1 MRRFVIAACV
11 VGALSVATL
20 VAVVWATWEPMCN
33 GTPVRQLAEATAYAG
48 GHNETHVWAV
58 EQLQTVA
65 PVAVTY
71 IINGLNGPTNSLRDR
86 INLQWAK
93 LHRKLPASIQK
104 ITPKPRLRLHVD
116 RRMWLQALAKIG
128 GKDERVIPAL
138 TKELKHSD
146 SEMRFFATISLAYI
160 ATNWLEHPIIGPQI
174 IETLTSSLQDRAG
187 NVRGAAAVGLG
198 YCGAAAKAQVPQL
211 VDRLSD
217 TDGNTRMHA
226 LRALVSIGAETNL
239 ILPYIQKLTADP
251 DSEVRAYAAYIHW
264 KLTGEQ
270 GTNLLVLREVLHG
283 DAEDRNRGLAAG
295 YLGLLGPKALAAVPD
310 LTSALADPEFQV
322 SGPAAKALWRIT
334 GETERP
340 VRFFKRTLAE
350 GQSHERSYSA
360 DALTLIGTPAEAA
373 LPEIIDALAAK
384 EYYVRKAA
392 IRAAAAIGP
401 NARAALPKLKN
412 LLNDRFP
419 SIQAEARS
427 AIEAIELDG
436 ARVK

>member
-1 MRRFVIAACV
+1 MRRFVIAGCV

-20 VAVVWATWEPMCN
+20 VAVVWATREPMCN
-33 GTPVRQLAEATAYAG
+33 GTPVREFVQLAAIANNYEARALAI
-48 GHNETHVWAV
+48 

-71 IINGLNGPTNSLRDR
+71 IVNSLNGHTNSLRDR

-93 LHRKLPASIQK
+93 LYRKLPASIQK
-104 ITPKPRLRLHVD
+104 IMPKPRGRFLVD
-116 RRMWLQALAKIG
+116 ARMWLGALAEIG
-128 GKDERVIPAL
+128 PKDERVIPAL

-146 SEMRFFATISLAYI
+146 SEMRFFATHSLALI

-174 IETLTSSLQDRAG
+174 IETLTGRLSDRAG

-198 YCGAAAKAQVPQL
+198 YCGAVAKAQMPQL

-226 LRALVSIGAETNL
+226 LRALVNIGAETNL
-239 ILPYIQKLTADP
+239 ILPYIQKLIADTDP
-251 DSEVRAYAAYIHW
+251 EVRAYAAYTHW
-264 KLTGEQ
+264 KLTGER

-283 DAEDRNRGLAAG
+283 QAEERKRGLAAG
-295 YLGLLGPKALAAVPD
+295 YLGLLGPKALEAVPD
-310 LTSALADPEFQV
+310 LTRALADPEFQI

-340 VRFFKRTLAE
+340 VRFFKRMLAE
-350 GQSHERSYSA
+350 GQWHERAYSA
-360 DALTLIGTPAEAA
+360 EALTLIAAPAEAA
-373 LPEIIDALAAK
+373 LPEIIDALTAR

-392 IRAAAAIGP
+392 TRAAGAMGP
-401 NARAALPKLKN
+401 NARAALPELKN

-419 SIQAEARS
+419 SIRAEARTAIK
-427 AIEAIELDG
+427 AIESDG
-436 ARVK
+436 AR